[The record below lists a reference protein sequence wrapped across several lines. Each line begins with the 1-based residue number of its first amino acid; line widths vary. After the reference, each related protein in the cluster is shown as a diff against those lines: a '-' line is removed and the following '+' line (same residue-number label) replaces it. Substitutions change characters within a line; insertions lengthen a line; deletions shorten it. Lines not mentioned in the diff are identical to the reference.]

1 MSMREAGS
9 GDGRASKSEKKREQ
23 WNAYWLSE
31 YRRWLKQDSRTPLS
45 TEAAD
50 VTGFLIGLRARK
62 KQAWQR
68 HQALRAIIDYTK
80 NVLHGSTI
88 DLEEMS
94 IKLSRLVREEEQKH
108 IAEVGDRAGIIPAN
122 EPEVLQG
129 LRRHI
134 RISGLKLSTETAY
147 VKWARQ
153 FADRFELPH
162 GSAWEA
168 ISESHVEDFL
178 SELVLERNVA
188 PSTQNQAFNALL
200 YVFEWV
206 LNRPLEEVDALRAK
220 ENRCL
225 PIVLSVAEVERL
237 MQEFFGRDRLIAR
250 ILYGCGLRIGEC
262 VSLRIKDIDFDR
274 KLITVRETKGCEDR
288 TTLLPDCLVED
299 LKLAV
304 RNRRARHEEDLAA
317 GLGKVYMPH
326 ALSRKY
332 PNQQTHL
339 NWQYLFASEKLSKD
353 PRSGHIMRHHIHRS
367 TFCRKFTAGVMKA
380 GIIKPAHTHTMRHSF
395 ATHLLEQGTDIRTIQ
410 MLLGHKDISTTMIYT
425 HVLQNGPVGVRSP
438 LDRLAS

>member
-1 MSMREAGS
+1 MREG
-9 GDGRASKSEKKREQ
+9 GGFEGRRVSKSDKKREQ
-23 WNAYWLSE
+23 WSAYWLSE
-31 YRRWLKQDSRTPLS
+31 YRRWLKKDSRSELS
-45 TEAAD
+45 TEVAD
-50 VTGFLIGLRARK
+50 VTAFLIGLRARK

-80 NVLHGSTI
+80 NVLHRSTME
-88 DLEEMS
+88 LEEMS
-94 IKLSRLVREEEQKH
+94 IKLSRLVREEERKQ
-108 IAEVGDRAGIIPAN
+108 IAEAGDRAGVIPTN
-122 EPEVLQG
+122 EPLVLQG

-147 VKWARQ
+147 AKWAKQ
-153 FADRFELPH
+153 FVDRFELPH
-162 GSAWEA
+162 NSTWEA
-168 ISESHVEDFL
+168 ITESHVEDFL

-200 YVFEWV
+200 YVFDWV

-225 PIVLSVAEVERL
+225 PIVLSVAEIERL

-250 ILYGCGLRIGEC
+250 VLYGCGLRIGEC

-304 RNRRARHEEDLAA
+304 RNRSVRHEEDLAA
-317 GLGKVYMPH
+317 GMGKVYMPY
-326 ALSRKY
+326 ALARKY

-353 PRSGHIMRHHIHRS
+353 PRSGQIMRHHIHRS
-367 TFCRKFTAGVMKA
+367 TFCRKFTAAVLRA
-380 GIIKPAHTHTMRHSF
+380 GIGKPAHTHTMRHSF

-438 LDRLAS
+438 LDRISS